1 MNGVS
6 DHYDWGMSPHSSSS
20 SPVRSAAV
28 VNEAIRTLARRAW
41 GRPFTDEE
49 RALYQVLRDEWVAAD
64 RAEVVKA
71 A

>member
-1 MNGVS
+1 
-6 DHYDWGMSPHSSSS
+6 MSPHLS
-20 SPVRSAAV
+20 SPGSVRSAAV
-28 VNEAIRTLARRAW
+28 VNDDIRRLAQGAW

-49 RALYQVLRDEWVAAD
+49 RARYQGLRDEWVAAD